1 MSLRNLVVVSA
12 AIVLVVSVAG
22 CGGKDPAPTGSAPGG
37 TTASGSSKPTV
48 SASATPAPGRT
59 VAAATTL
66 PASCAALVSTA
77 DASQF
82 GSAPLNDPVFVPQ
95 GPSGVVSPTAPPA
108 NASARQVMR
117 AIHELWCLWANP
129 SSDITHLSVEVGHY
143 DPASAAALIAA
154 LQSQGYDCTD
164 ADGGRLCAI
173 TTANPQY
180 PVDDNFTYLSRGDVM
195 ILVDQTNFPTNGLMA
210 SMVSVIWP

>member
-1 MSLRNLVVVSA
+1 MSA
-12 AIVLVVSVAG
+12 ALLVLASLAG
-22 CGGKDPAPTGSAPGG
+22 CGEKDPVLPGADGTATSSASPT
-37 TTASGSSKPTV
+37 
-48 SASATPAPGRT
+48 ASATASASPT
-59 VAAATTL
+59 AAAPPGPTAL
-66 PASCAALVSTA
+66 PASCAALVSAA
-77 DASQF
+77 DPAQF
-82 GSAPLNDPVFVPQ
+82 GSVPLNDPVFVPQ
-95 GPSGVVSPTAPPA
+95 GPSGVVTPSTPPA
-108 NASARQVMR
+108 NANGRQVMR

-129 SSDITHLSVEVGHY
+129 SSDVTHLSVEVGHY
-143 DPASAAALIAA
+143 DAANAAALMAA

-173 TTANPQY
+173 TTPNTKY